1 MPLNLN
7 ELTKTQP
14 DFLIDTNAINARLRE
29 EENYVGRIHVGTFA
43 LPLDMSPGMV
53 KAKSF
58 EKARQFIEV
67 KEKDGWRL
75 IGKPSITGPHKAHD
89 EYGNIDENSREFW
102 VKGMFRHMKSLVRT
116 RIELPP
122 SMIKQDPEHHVTLKD
137 IIGSTSYAGR

>member
-1 MPLNLN
+1 VLLNFN
-7 ELTKTQP
+7 ELTKTEP
-14 DFLIDTNAINARLRE
+14 DLLIDTDAINERLRNNE
-29 EENYVGRIHVGTFA
+29 KYVGRIHVGTFA

-58 EKARQFIEV
+58 EKAREYIEV
-67 KEKDGWRL
+67 KEKDGWKLMGR
-75 IGKPSITGPHKAHD
+75 PSITGPYPAHD

-102 VKGMFRHMKSLVRT
+102 VKGLFRYMKTPVRT

-122 SMIKQDPEHHVTLKD
+122 SMIKQDPEHHVAPKD